1 MAADGVTCPPIFNP
15 MSIQQKKIESLV
27 ERRAAAHL
35 GGGQKRIEAQHA
47 KGKKTARE
55 RLALLLDEG
64 SFEEFDTFVRHRCT
78 DFGMDSQHFDGD
90 GVVTGRGTIEGRPV
104 YVFAQDFTV
113 SGGSLSKTMSEKI
126 CKVMDMALRA
136 GTPFIGLNDSG
147 GARIQEG
154 VDALAGYAEIFER
167 NILSSGVIPQ
177 ISAIMGPCAGGAV
190 YSPALTD
197 FTLMVKDT
205 SYMFLT
211 GPAVVKS
218 VTGETVS
225 QEELGGAS
233 VHASKSGVA
242 HFAAEN
248 EEEAIATLRE
258 LLGYLPQNNLEE
270 APVRPTEDPLNR
282 VDDSLNTIIP
292 DHPNKAYDMYG
303 VIHSIV
309 DDGRFLEIHKDFA
322 RNIIVGFAHM
332 GGRSVGIV
340 ANQPAMLAGVLDIN
354 ASRKAARFVRFCDAF
369 NIPLVT
375 LVDVPGFL
383 CGTQQEYGAI
393 ITNGAKLLYA
403 YGEATVPKVT
413 VTLRK
418 SYGGAHIVMS
428 CKQLR
433 GDVNY
438 AWPSSEIAVMGA
450 DGAVNVLYAKE
461 IKADPEH
468 SDEIFREKK
477 AEYEDLFSNPYR
489 AAEKGYIDDV
499 IEPRNTRWR
508 IIRSLEFLRGKH
520 QEIPAKK
527 HDNLPL

>member
-1 MAADGVTCPPIFNP
+1 
-15 MSIQQKKIESLV
+15 MSIQTEKVKELV
-27 ERRAAAHL
+27 ERRASARL
-35 GGGQKRIEAQHA
+35 GGGQKRIDAQHS
-47 KGKKTARE
+47 KGKLTARE
-55 RLALLLDEG
+55 RIELLLDPG
-64 SFEEFDTFVRHRCT
+64 SFEEFDMFVQHRCVN
-78 DFGMDSQHFDGD
+78 FGMDAAHPDGD
-90 GVVTGRGTIEGRPV
+90 GVVTGHGTIDGREV
-104 YVFAQDFTV
+104 YLFAQDFTV

-126 CKVMDMALRA
+126 CKVMDMAARN
-136 GTPFIGLNDSG
+136 GVPFIGLNDSG

-154 VDALAGYAEIFER
+154 IDALAGYGEIFER
-167 NILSSGVIPQ
+167 NILSSGVVPQ
-177 ISAIMGPCAGGAV
+177 ISGIVGPCAGGAV

-197 FTLMVKDT
+197 FTVMVRNT

-211 GPAVVKS
+211 GPAVVKQ
-218 VTGETVS
+218 VTGEEVD

-242 HFAAEN
+242 HFAADSEQ
-248 EEEAIATLRE
+248 EGIDTIKR
-258 LLGYLPQNNLEE
+258 LLSFLPQNNMET
-270 APVRPTEDPLNR
+270 APLRETADPVGRTDDLLNE
-282 VDDSLNTIIP
+282 IIP
-292 DHPNKAYDMYG
+292 DNPNKAYDMYG
-303 VIHSIV
+303 VIRSIV
-309 DDGRFLEIHKDFA
+309 DDGDFFEVHKDFA

-332 GGRSVGIV
+332 NGRSVGVV
-340 ANQPAMLAGVLDIN
+340 ANQPNVLAGVLDIN

-433 GDVNY
+433 GDINY
-438 AWPSSEIAVMGA
+438 AWPTANIAVMGA
-450 DGAVNVLYAKE
+450 EGAVDVLYAKE
-461 IKADPEH
+461 TPEVREQKIK
-468 SDEIFREKK
+468 
-477 AEYEDLFSNPYR
+477 EYNDLFCNPYQ
-489 AAEKGYIDDV
+489 AAQKGYIEDV
-499 IEPRNTRWR
+499 IEPRNKRFR
-508 IIRSLEFLRGKH
+508 VIRALETLDGKR
-520 QEIPAKK
+520 QDIPAKK